1 MRTSA
6 ADVVLPQECGVFVLG
21 SWRLSP
27 RLMHQFAIRLRFN
40 TLSND
45 RDILPKSIFDYLPH
59 QPGLQTKEL
68 KLPSGALGK
77 IPKDYR
83 TSIIRVDWVDMSSFQ
98 ERQKFA
104 KDTSRGVSNRLT
116 PTVALTLKQ
125 ALRLLASRKQY
136 QNPVLGR

>member
-1 MRTSA
+1 
-6 ADVVLPQECGVFVLG
+6 
-21 SWRLSP
+21 
-27 RLMHQFAIRLRFN
+27 MHQFAIRLRFN

-83 TSIIRVDWVDMSSFQ
+83 TSIIRVDWVDMLSFQ

-104 KDTSRGVSNRLT
+104 QDTSKGVSNHLT
-116 PTVALTLKQ
+116 PLVALTLKQ